1 LLQIPLMKKQNIL
14 RAVVLTAL
22 SISFSYSQKT
32 VVEKDYTL
40 SFENSQIKLQLHHPD
55 DAMTLAIDAQ
65 TKEPIAWNKQGNV
78 YRLTNLKPAEIIKV
92 MYQVTDEN
100 SMVTKTTYLASPSTS
115 SGAINVY
122 FNHEVNTTYAQIQ
135 PANNLGNTLDDMLVT
150 YINVCENT
158 LDIAIYSSSSPTA
171 DTGIAGAINAAY
183 DRGVQVRVIYDS
195 GTTSSMIG
203 LLNPN
208 IPKLPSPSS
217 SSYGLMHNK
226 FVIFDANH
234 SDPNKPYVWTGST
247 NWTVSQIDGP
257 DRNSV
262 ITIQDQALAQ
272 GYKMEFEEMW
282 GSATMTPDTAV
293 SEFGSFKTDNTPHHY
308 SIGGKIIDSYFSP
321 SDGANAQIINA
332 INSADSDINVATM
345 LITRSDISSALID
358 KYNAGIVDTNIVT
371 DTQNPSGNQFNTLQA
386 ALPINHV
393 VKFTNS
399 GIMHHKFMVI
409 DNFNATS
416 DPLVLVGSHNWSSS
430 AENKNDEN
438 TLIVHD
444 LNIAN
449 QYYQAFAYLYL
460 DAGGTLLNVPQ
471 AASQD
476 LSLFPNP
483 TQGSFTIKTKNYNS
497 LDNVAVKIYDVFGK
511 CIASQQYTNLSSKT
525 LSLED
530 QPSGLYFVT
539 LQSNSKSWNFK
550 VIKN

>member
-1 LLQIPLMKKQNIL
+1 MKKQNIL
-14 RAVVLTAL
+14 STLVLTAL
-22 SISFSYSQKT
+22 SISFSFGQKIII
-32 VVEKDYTL
+32 EKDYTL
-40 SFENSQIKLQLHHPD
+40 SYENNQIALQLQNPN
-55 DAMTLAIDAQ
+55 DAITLAVDAQ
-65 TKEPIAWNKQGNV
+65 TNEPIAYNKLGNV

-92 MYQVTDEN
+92 RYQVSDDN
-100 SMVTKTTYLASPSTS
+100 GISTKTTYLASPSTS

-135 PANNLGNTLDDMLVT
+135 PATNLGNTLDDMLIS
-150 YINVCENT
+150 YINACEST

-171 DTGIAGAINAAY
+171 DTGIAGAINAAF

-195 GTTSSMIG
+195 GTTSTMIG

-208 IPKLPSPSS
+208 IPKLASPSG

-247 NWTVSQIDGP
+247 NWTVAQIDGP

-262 ITIQDQALAQ
+262 IAIQDQALAQ
-272 GYKMEFEEMW
+272 GYKIEFEEMW
-282 GSATMTPDTAV
+282 GSTTTTPDTVV

-308 SIGGKIIDSYFSP
+308 IIGGKTIDSYFSP

-332 INSADSDINVATM
+332 INSANSDINVATM
-345 LITRSDISSALID
+345 LITRSDISAALID

-371 DTQNPSGNQFNTLQA
+371 DTQNPSGNQFNILQA
-386 ALPINHV
+386 ALPLNHV
-393 VKFTNS
+393 VKFTNA
-399 GIMHHKFMVI
+399 GTMHHKFMVV
-409 DNFNATS
+409 DNFNAAS
-416 DPLVLVGSHNWSSS
+416 DPLVLVGSHNWSSA

-460 DAGGTLLNVPQ
+460 DAGGTLLNIPLTT
-471 AASQD
+471 SQD

-483 TQGSFTIKTKNYNS
+483 TQGSFTIKTQNNNN
-497 LDNVAVKIYDVFGK
+497 LHNTTIKIYDALGK
-511 CIASQQYTNLSSKT
+511 CIDSQQCSDLSSKT
-525 LSLED
+525 LSLGD
-530 QPSGLYFVT
+530 QPAGLYFVT
-539 LQSNSKSWNFK
+539 LQSNGKNWNFK

>member
-1 LLQIPLMKKQNIL
+1 MKKQNIL

-22 SISFSYSQKT
+22 SISFSYAQKT

-40 SFENSQIKLQLHHPD
+40 SFENSQIKLQLHHPN

-150 YINVCENT
+150 YINTCENT

-208 IPKLPSPSS
+208 IPKLPSPSG

>member
-1 LLQIPLMKKQNIL
+1 MKKQNIL
-14 RAVVLTAL
+14 SALVLTAL

-32 VVEKDYTL
+32 IVEKDYTL
-40 SFENSQIKLQLHHPD
+40 TFENSQIALQLQQPN
-55 DAMTLAIDAQ
+55 DAITLAIDAQ
-65 TKEPIAWNKQGNV
+65 TKEQITWNKKGNV

-92 MYQVTDEN
+92 MYQVSDEN
-100 SMVTKTTYLASPSTS
+100 GIATKTTYLASPSTS
-115 SGAINVY
+115 SGVISVY

-135 PANNLGNTLDDMLVT
+135 PATNLGNMLDEMLIN
-150 YINVCENT
+150 YINACENT
-158 LDIAIYSSSSPTA
+158 LDIAIYSSSSPAA

-195 GTTSSMIG
+195 GTTSTMIG
-203 LLNPN
+203 LLNVN
-208 IPKLPSPSS
+208 IPRLASPSG

-247 NWTVSQIDGP
+247 NWTVAQIDGP

-272 GYKMEFEEMW
+272 GYKIEFEEMW
-282 GSATMTPDTAV
+282 GSTTMTPDTIV

-308 SIGGKIIDSYFSP
+308 IIGGKTIDSYFSP

-345 LITRSDISSALID
+345 LITRSDISTALIN

-371 DTQNPSGNQFNTLQA
+371 DTQNPSGNQFNILQA
-386 ALPINHV
+386 ALPLNHV
-393 VKFTNS
+393 VKFTNA
-399 GIMHHKFMVI
+399 GTMHHKFMVV
-409 DNFNATS
+409 DNFNAAS

-460 DAGGTLLNVPQ
+460 DAGGTLLNIPQ
-471 AASQD
+471 TASQD

-483 TQGSFTIKTKNYNS
+483 TQGFFTIKTQNNSS
-497 LDNVAVKIYDVFGK
+497 LDNIAMKIYDALGK
-511 CIASQQYTNLSSKT
+511 CIDSQQYSDLSSKT
-525 LSLED
+525 LSLGD
-530 QPSGLYFVT
+530 QPAGLYFVT
-539 LQSNSKSWNFK
+539 LQSNGKNWNFK

>member
-1 LLQIPLMKKQNIL
+1 MKKQHIL
-14 RAVVLTAL
+14 RALVLTAF
-22 SISFSYSQKT
+22 SISLSYGQKT
-32 VVEKDYTL
+32 IIDEDYTL
-40 SFENSQIKLQLHHPD
+40 SYENSQIMLQLHHPN
-55 DAMTLAIDAQ
+55 ATIIQAIDAQ
-65 TKEPIAWNKQGNV
+65 TKVPIAINNEGNV
-78 YRLTNLKPAEIIKV
+78 YRLTYLKPAEIIKV
-92 MYQVTDEN
+92 NYQVTDEN
-100 SMVTKTTYLASPSTS
+100 GITTKTTYVASPSSS
-115 SGAINVY
+115 SGAINVF

-135 PANNLGNTLDDMLVT
+135 TATNLSNTLDEMLIN
-150 YINVCENT
+150 YINACENT
-158 LDIAIYSSSSPTA
+158 LDIAVYSSSSLSS
-171 DTGIAGAINAAY
+171 DTGIAGALNAAY
-183 DRGVQVRVIYDS
+183 TRGVQVRVIYDQ

-208 IPKLPSPSS
+208 IPTLASPSG

-247 NWTVSQIDGP
+247 NWTVAQIDGP

-272 GYKMEFEEMW
+272 GYKIEFEEMW
-282 GSATMTPDTAV
+282 GSTTMTPNTAE

-308 SIGGKIIDSYFSP
+308 IIGGKTIDSYFSP

-345 LITRSDISSALID
+345 LITRSDISAALIT
-358 KYNAGIVDTNIVT
+358 KYNSGIVDTNIVT

-386 ALPINHV
+386 ALPLNHV
-393 VKFTNS
+393 VKFTNL
-399 GIMHHKFMVI
+399 GVMHHKFMVI

-416 DPLVLVGSHNWSSS
+416 DPLVLVGSHNWSNS

-460 DAGGTLLNVPQ
+460 DAGGTLLNLPQ
-471 AASQD
+471 SAQQEW
-476 LSLFPNP
+476 SLFPNP
-483 TQGSFTIKTKNYNS
+483 TKGIFTITTKNNS
-497 LDNVAVKIYDVFGK
+497 LDSVVIKIYDSLGK
-511 CIASQQYTNLSSKT
+511 CIMTKQYSNLT
-525 LSLED
+525 AEILSLGN
-530 QPSGLYFVT
+530 QPAGLYFVT
-539 LQSNSKSWNFK
+539 LQSNGRTWNFK
-550 VIKN
+550 VIKD

>member
-1 LLQIPLMKKQNIL
+1 MKKQNIL
-14 RAVVLTAL
+14 RAVVLSAL
-22 SISFSYSQKT
+22 SISFSYAQKT
-32 VVEKDYTL
+32 IVEKDYTL
-40 SFENSQIKLQLHHPD
+40 SYENSQIKLQLHHPN

-135 PANNLGNTLDDMLVT
+135 PATNLSNTLDEMLIS
-150 YINVCENT
+150 YINACENT
-158 LDIAIYSSSSPTA
+158 LDIAIYSSSSPTT

-195 GTTSSMIG
+195 GTTSTMIG
-203 LLNPN
+203 LLNVN
-208 IPKLPSPSS
+208 IPKLASPSG

-247 NWTVSQIDGP
+247 NWTVAQIDGP

-272 GYKMEFEEMW
+272 GYKLEFEEMW

-345 LITRSDISSALID
+345 LITRSDISTALIN
-358 KYNAGIVDTNIVT
+358 KYNAGIMDTNIVT
-371 DTQNPSGNQFNTLQA
+371 DTQNPSGNQFNMLQA
-386 ALPINHV
+386 ALPLNHV

-399 GIMHHKFMVI
+399 GTMHHKFMVV
-409 DNFNATS
+409 DNFNAAS

-471 AASQD
+471 TANQD
-476 LSLFPNP
+476 LALFPNP
-483 TQGSFTIKTKNYNS
+483 TQGSFTIKTQNNNS

-511 CIASQQYTNLSSKT
+511 CIASQQYTDLSSKT
-525 LSLED
+525 LSLGD

>member
-1 LLQIPLMKKQNIL
+1 M
-14 RAVVLTAL
+14 
-22 SISFSYSQKT
+22 
-32 VVEKDYTL
+32 D
-40 SFENSQIKLQLHHPD
+40 
-55 DAMTLAIDAQ
+55 
-65 TKEPIAWNKQGNV
+65 PIE
-78 YRLTNLKPAEIIKV
+78 T
-92 MYQVTDEN
+92 
-100 SMVTKTTYLASPSTS
+100 
-115 SGAINVY
+115 
-122 FNHEVNTTYAQIQ
+122 
-135 PANNLGNTLDDMLVT
+135 
-150 YINVCENT
+150 
-158 LDIAIYSSSSPTA
+158 
-171 DTGIAGAINAAY
+171 
-183 DRGVQVRVIYDS
+183 
-195 GTTSSMIG
+195 
-203 LLNPN
+203 
-208 IPKLPSPSS
+208 
-217 SSYGLMHNK
+217 
-226 FVIFDANH
+226 
-234 SDPNKPYVWTGST
+234 
-247 NWTVSQIDGP
+247 
-257 DRNSV
+257 
-262 ITIQDQALAQ
+262 
-272 GYKMEFEEMW
+272 
-282 GSATMTPDTAV
+282 V